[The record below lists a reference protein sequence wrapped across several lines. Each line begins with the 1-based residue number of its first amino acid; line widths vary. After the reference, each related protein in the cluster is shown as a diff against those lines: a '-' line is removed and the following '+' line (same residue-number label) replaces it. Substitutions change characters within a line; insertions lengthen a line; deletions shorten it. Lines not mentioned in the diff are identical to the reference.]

1 MTQLSCSPPEDGI
14 DTSAG
19 GVRNFKQRV
28 PAGDVSMRERARAGL
43 APPCRR
49 LIEDQTFGYGQVL
62 GDLQRGCFY
71 YRRVFACAARR
82 RVNTGE
88 RGTRIRRRVEEGM
101 SDDVNEVLL
110 RRSLGPRSERRSP
123 HSPCLDECAP
133 SPPHNSLHGPGLCA
147 SLESRTRLYP
157 GFLPRKHTRAPHAR
171 RRPPQTSSA
180 VHTCH
185 RPHCYFRL
193 PVGIALC

>member
-82 RVNTGE
+82 SGE
-88 RGTRIRRRVEEGM
+88 RGTRIRRRIEEGV
-101 SDDVNEVLL
+101 SDDVNKVL
-110 RRSLGPRSERRSP
+110 RRNLGPRSEHRSP
-123 HSPCLDECAP
+123 HSPYPEKYAP
-133 SPPHNSLHGPGLCA
+133 SSPHNSFHGSNLCA
-147 SLESRTRLYP
+147 SPESGTRLYP
-157 GFLPRKHTRAPHAR
+157 GFLHPKHTRAPHAR